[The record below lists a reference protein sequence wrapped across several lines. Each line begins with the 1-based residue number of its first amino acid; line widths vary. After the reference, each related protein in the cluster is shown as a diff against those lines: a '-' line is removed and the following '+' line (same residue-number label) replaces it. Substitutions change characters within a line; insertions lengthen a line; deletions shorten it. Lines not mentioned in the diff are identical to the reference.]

1 MKQKRA
7 VWFMYK
13 KTLEQLEVAKEK
25 LSAPELEYQKYLKDK
40 QEWEK

>member
-1 MKQKRA
+1 MKQRGQSSLCIQ
-7 VWFMYK
+7 